1 MAFVGFAL
9 FLRVQMHRR
18 TVEDGNVYASDLFFT
33 VIAIMFNGMVE
44 IVLIIEKLGVF
55 YKQRDL
61 LFYPPWAFALPT
73 WILRIPIT
81 VVEVALW
88 VAIDRKNMD
97 RQYIKHCPGLSYLFT
112 CNL

>member
-61 LFYPPWAFALPT
+61 LFYPPWPSALPT
-73 WILRIPIT
+73 WILKIPIT

-88 VAIDRKNMD
+88 VAMTYN
-97 RQYIKHCPGLSYLFT
+97 PTGLDP
-112 CNL
+112 NAGR

>member
-1 MAFVGFAL
+1 MAFVGLTL
-9 FLRVQMHRR
+9 FLRVQMHR

-44 IVLIIEKLGVF
+44 IVLMIEKLGVF

-73 WILRIPIT
+73 WILKIPIT

-88 VAIDRKNMD
+88 VAMTYN
-97 RQYIKHCPGLSYLFT
+97 PTGLDP
-112 CNL
+112 NAGR